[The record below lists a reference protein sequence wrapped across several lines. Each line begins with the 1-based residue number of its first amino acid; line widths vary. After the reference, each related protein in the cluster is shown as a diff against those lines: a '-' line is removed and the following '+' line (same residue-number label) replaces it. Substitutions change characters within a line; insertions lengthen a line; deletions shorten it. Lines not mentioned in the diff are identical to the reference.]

1 MGLERLERR
10 EGEVAGGEVKK
21 TKVDSIL
28 DEKMKREYGEMK
40 EEEGGI
46 LSGKLGLVGI
56 HGEKGKLK
64 NRRWSKKSSST
75 SGFT

>member
-46 LSGKLGLVGI
+46 LSGK
-56 HGEKGKLK
+56 
-64 NRRWSKKSSST
+64 WD
-75 SGFT
+75 